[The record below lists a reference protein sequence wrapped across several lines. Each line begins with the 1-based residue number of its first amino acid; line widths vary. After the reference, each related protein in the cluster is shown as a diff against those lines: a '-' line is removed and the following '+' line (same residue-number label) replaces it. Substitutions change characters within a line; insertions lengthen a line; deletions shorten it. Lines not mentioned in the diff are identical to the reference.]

1 MSQHRKNKDVKQS
14 PLDPDMEN
22 EADQIADTLVS
33 ETLDRAA
40 GNINE
45 LMQSISRWETEE
57 HSKSAADHNKDASS
71 VACCT
76 NQKLGQELHRFFNM
90 RRVFAEHREQ
100 DVTEEDLV
108 TEMDAGSSNSKNMKP
123 SEMSISSSKDISVTV
138 KADKTQTSS
147 KSDTKKDGQTGKYN
161 RFLKS
166 AGKRVTFFTK
176 KSGNKVHPAPDQHEE
191 EAAKSSSH
199 SSSPPQKA
207 SSVTVCSRADIRT
220 TTKSD
225 LSTIPLEL
233 VDVDYKDENVTPEEF
248 MEEDLVTDMDGCMDV
263 VGSATSDSPSKDIET
278 KPIEMSPTASAS
290 ASKDISVTVEADK
303 TQTSSKSDSK
313 KERQTG
319 RYARFFCNTVKST
332 GKSAT
337 LFRKKRENKG
347 HPVPDQHEEEVA
359 ESSIQSSSPP
369 QEASSLT
376 SVRSSD
382 DIRTAAK
389 SDLSTVPLERVDVDN
404 KDQDVTT
411 EEFMG
416 KDLVTAMDV
425 TPGTS
430 QVQQGSEYVDEVV
443 GSATSDS
450 PSKDIETKPIEM
462 SPTASTSASED
473 ISVTVEA
480 DKTQT
485 SSKSDSKKDR
495 QTRRYT
501 RFFCNT
507 VKSTGKSA
515 TVFGKKSGNKGYPVP
530 DQHKEEVAESSIQSS
545 SLPQEASFVILVRS
559 AAAKSDLSIVP
570 LERVDADNKDQ
581 DVTTEEFMEEDLVT
595 DMDATLGTSQV
606 QLGAEH
612 VDEVVGSATSDSPS
626 KDIETKPIEMSPT
639 ASTSSNED
647 ISVTV
652 EADKTQTSP
661 KSDKERQTGRYARF
675 LYKTVK
681 SAGKSVTKLF
691 RKKSGDKGYP
701 APDQHEEEVAES
713 SSNSSSPPQ
722 ETSSLTSV
730 RSSDDIRT
738 AANSDLSTVPLE
750 LVDVDNKDQDLTL
763 EEFMEEDLVTDMDAT
778 PGTSQVQLGAE
789 HVDEVGSATSD
800 SPSKDIETKSIEMS
814 PTASTSASKDISVT
828 VEADR
833 TQISSE
839 SDSKHEIQTERYT
852 SFLCKVKSVGKSV
865 TKLFRRK
872 SGNTGHPAPDQHEKE
887 AAESSSQ
894 SSSPT
899 RDLVTDMNAT
909 PGTSQTKPSGMSP
922 TASTENISDTAEAD
936 RTQTSSESDS
946 KTERQTGRGTSVVIQ
961 RRKFMDF
968 FRKNKIHPIPEEED
982 DASDSQSTPS
992 SSSPQVASTPTH
1004 VHSSEDMNTAVKA
1017 CPSHAPLVLVDVDDE
1032 DIVSE
1037 PLPIRSSPAAGHC
1050 EDMVMDRYS
1059 TPGPSGQD
1067 KHPQPSQKGSRA
1079 AVQLHGLKHVFYII
1093 IKEFYGSLTDEQ
1105 LEEIKRGVYNMD
1117 VKEQIIDM
1125 GMEVLRHSIEAI
1137 TYALSQAINQSSAPQ
1152 YGTMRSPTCSEE
1164 CNTEQVG
1171 QNLPS
1176 ELVRESFAITD
1187 DDIRTSLKSSLGM
1200 AFCDVL
1206 RSDRTIKIPPKL
1218 TATIVK
1224 TVTDELNSLLSETIQ
1239 ASLDEV
1245 SSIVPTA
1252 TCCQFSSCRRCKE
1265 MLMGVVTRMK
1275 FWLTFQD
1282 IARNQRYSDPH
1293 TDNSRFVTASDSKD
1307 PKKTLLWWSCL
1318 IRWWRRES
1326 QIQAEQVV
1334 DSSGDSRSLTP
1345 ETTSTSSSA
1354 ENGDTM
1360 SEESR
1365 NSPPPHSTGYFPPAN
1380 LEDNTTISDY
1390 PESPSVAETQY
1401 SDSSAESS
1409 NGVCQVL
1416 CKGKS
1421 KKEEMAA
1428 STQEDTIQTKK
1439 HSLLK
1444 IIWKCCCCLCCCCCN
1459 DALE

>member
-1 MSQHRKNKDVKQS
+1 MSQRRKNKDVKQS

-57 HSKSAADHNKDASS
+57 NSKSAADHDKDASS
-71 VACCT
+71 VASCT

-123 SEMSISSSKDISVTV
+123 SEMSISS
-138 KADKTQTSS
+138 
-147 KSDTKKDGQTGKYN
+147 
-161 RFLKS
+161 
-166 AGKRVTFFTK
+166 
-176 KSGNKVHPAPDQHEE
+176 
-191 EAAKSSSH
+191 
-199 SSSPPQKA
+199 
-207 SSVTVCSRADIRT
+207 
-220 TTKSD
+220 
-225 LSTIPLEL
+225 
-233 VDVDYKDENVTPEEF
+233 
-248 MEEDLVTDMDGCMDV
+248 
-263 VGSATSDSPSKDIET
+263 
-278 KPIEMSPTASAS
+278 
-290 ASKDISVTVEADK
+290 SKDISVTVEADK

-359 ESSIQSSSPP
+359 ESSIQSSSLP
-369 QEASSLT
+369 QEASSAI
-376 SVRSSD
+376 SVHYTD
-382 DIRTAAK
+382 DIRTATK
-389 SDLSTVPLERVDVDN
+389 SDLSTVPLE
-404 KDQDVTT
+404 Q
-411 EEFMG
+411 
-416 KDLVTAMDV
+416 
-425 TPGTS
+425 
-430 QVQQGSEYVDEVV
+430 
-443 GSATSDS
+443 
-450 PSKDIETKPIEM
+450 
-462 SPTASTSASED
+462 
-473 ISVTVEA
+473 
-480 DKTQT
+480 
-485 SSKSDSKKDR
+485 
-495 QTRRYT
+495 
-501 RFFCNT
+501 
-507 VKSTGKSA
+507 
-515 TVFGKKSGNKGYPVP
+515 
-530 DQHKEEVAESSIQSS
+530 
-545 SLPQEASFVILVRS
+545 
-559 AAAKSDLSIVP
+559 
-570 LERVDADNKDQ
+570 
-581 DVTTEEFMEEDLVT
+581 
-595 DMDATLGTSQV
+595 
-606 QLGAEH
+606 
-612 VDEVVGSATSDSPS
+612 
-626 KDIETKPIEMSPT
+626 
-639 ASTSSNED
+639 
-647 ISVTV
+647 
-652 EADKTQTSP
+652 
-661 KSDKERQTGRYARF
+661 
-675 LYKTVK
+675 
-681 SAGKSVTKLF
+681 
-691 RKKSGDKGYP
+691 
-701 APDQHEEEVAES
+701 
-713 SSNSSSPPQ
+713 
-722 ETSSLTSV
+722 
-730 RSSDDIRT
+730 
-738 AANSDLSTVPLE
+738 
-750 LVDVDNKDQDLTL
+750 VDVDNKDQDLTL

-789 HVDEVGSATSD
+789 HVDEVVGSATSD
-800 SPSKDIETKSIEMS
+800 SPSKDTETKSIEMS

-865 TKLFRRK
+865 TKLFRKK

-946 KTERQTGRGTSVVIQ
+946 KTERQTGRGT

-1004 VHSSEDMNTAVKA
+1004 VHSSEDMHTAVKA
-1017 CPSHAPLVLVDVDDE
+1017 FPSHAPLVLVDVDDE

-1067 KHPQPSQKGSRA
+1067 KHPQPSQEGSRT

-1093 IKEFYGSLTDEQ
+1093 IKQFYGSLTDEQ

-1152 YGTMRSPTCSEE
+1152 YGTMTSPTCSEE

-1187 DDIRTSLKSSLGM
+1187 DDIRTSVKSSLGM

-1206 RSDRTIKIPPKL
+1206 RSDRTIKLPPKL
-1218 TATIVK
+1218 TATIVN
-1224 TVTDELNSLLSETIQ
+1224 TVTDELNSFLSETIQ

-1428 STQEDTIQTKK
+1428 SAQEDTIRTKK

-1444 IIWKCCCCLCCCCCN
+1444 IIWKCCCCMCCCCCN